1 MSAATLEST
10 QGKDAAN
17 VQALAAMAGV
27 RVDPINDDHG
37 ATVWIVSR
45 WSLRRQCNTLG
56 EVCALLQRMGV
67 KA

>member
-17 VQALAAMAGV
+17 LRALAALAGV

-37 ATVWIVSR
+37 APVWIVSR
-45 WSLRRQCNTLG
+45 WSLTRQCNTLG
-56 EVCALLQRMGV
+56 EVRALLQRMGV
-67 KA
+67 RA